1 MTYYLLMKDQN
12 VGWHIVDM
20 DTDLNSLVRM
30 GMKLL
35 ERDKQIQIITR
46 KVLFQKKILPGEIE
60 ELNMYSVF
68 DYFEKEIRIFPTKRE
83 MCEYLAENF
92 MDENARAFSPE
103 EFMEMD
109 FQELYQLMRDVN
121 DLEIEG
127 IGWGEPFCV

>member
-46 KVLFQKKILPGEIE
+46 KVLIQKKIL
-60 ELNMYSVF
+60 LLHY
-68 DYFEKEIRIFPTKRE
+68 
-83 MCEYLAENF
+83 
-92 MDENARAFSPE
+92 
-103 EFMEMD
+103 
-109 FQELYQLMRDVN
+109 LYQ
-121 DLEIEG
+121 
-127 IGWGEPFCV
+127 